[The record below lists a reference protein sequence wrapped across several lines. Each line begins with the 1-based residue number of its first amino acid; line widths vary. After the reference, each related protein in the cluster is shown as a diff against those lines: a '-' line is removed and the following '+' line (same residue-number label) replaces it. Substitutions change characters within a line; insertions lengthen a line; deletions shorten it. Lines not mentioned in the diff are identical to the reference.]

1 MTLTAPNCP
10 MAEDQ
15 LALGQDYKV
24 GFSEDF
30 LTEVKLIK
38 ATPKGYKFL
47 NLKTS
52 ICLRQL
58 IMYPSKL
65 SQHVGKGELW
75 FFLPKTM
82 IINKISVVK
91 EESV

>member
-1 MTLTAPNCP
+1 MKPNIFIDTKP
-10 MAEDQ
+10 VQ
-15 LALGQDYKV
+15 LALGKDYNI
-24 GFSEDF
+24 GFSEDS

-47 NLKTS
+47 NLRTS

-82 IINKISVVK
+82 IINEISIAKGELV
-91 EESV
+91 

>member
-1 MTLTAPNCP
+1 MKPNIFLDTKP
-10 MAEDQ
+10 VQ
-15 LALGQDYKV
+15 LALGQDYNV

-30 LTEVKLIK
+30 LTEVRLIK

-65 SQHVGKGELW
+65 SQHVGKSELW

-82 IINKISVVK
+82 IILKILNKIK
-91 EESV
+91 EETI

>member
-1 MTLTAPNCP
+1 
-10 MAEDQ
+10 
-15 LALGQDYKV
+15 
-24 GFSEDF
+24 
-30 LTEVKLIK
+30 
-38 ATPKGYKFL
+38 
-47 NLKTS
+47 
-52 ICLRQL
+52 
-58 IMYPSKL
+58 MYPSKL